1 MATSTASS
9 DGDGS
14 GRLSFWSGG
23 WGVFFPDFDRF
34 SSSSSRSWFR
44 RKSVLRFALIET
56 EVRRKSRSW
65 FFVSDRSVLRLAICN
80 FVFML
85 WVLLGSRVFFL
96 FRESLKGEYFSGFFG
111 SIQNRDSI
119 FLSSAESSREL
130 GRVDRVPPIY
140 TEFHR
145 FKAYRRIRC
154 RYRLG

>member
-1 MATSTASS
+1 MFIFIYIIYGKKIINNEKEDLLPRFQNQNFQQGGGGGGGRGAEGFGLWISPAIGDRRRSMAKASGN
-9 DGDGS
+9 GDG
-14 GRLSFWSGG
+14 GRRLSFWSGG

-85 WVLLGSRVFFL
+85 WVLLG
-96 FRESLKGEYFSGFFG
+96 
-111 SIQNRDSI
+111 
-119 FLSSAESSREL
+119 
-130 GRVDRVPPIY
+130 
-140 TEFHR
+140 
-145 FKAYRRIRC
+145 
-154 RYRLG
+154 